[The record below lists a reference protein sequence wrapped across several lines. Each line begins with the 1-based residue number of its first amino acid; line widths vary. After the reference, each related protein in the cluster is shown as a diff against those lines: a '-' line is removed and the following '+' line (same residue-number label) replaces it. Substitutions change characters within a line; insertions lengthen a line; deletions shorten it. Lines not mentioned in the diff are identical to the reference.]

1 MLKTLLATPTIAV
14 LLFIGTSAYAQ
25 DTCGNVCTADFWQ
38 TATQIEIEQELQAV
52 NVNARNMWGETPLYW
67 AALRGTPENIKALL
81 EAGADV
87 NARNEYGET
96 PLYSASVRAPENI
109 KALLEAGANVNARN
123 VYGWTPLHHAAQWG
137 TPEGIKALLEAGADG
152 AAQNNDGEIPFDL
165 AKGNEE
171 VKGTDAY
178 WALNDARFK

>member
-25 DTCGNVCTADFWQ
+25 NTCGKVCTKDFWR
-38 TATQIEIEQELQAV
+38 TATQVEIEQELQAV
-52 NVNARNMWGETPLYW
+52 NVHARTERGETPLGW
-67 AALRGTPENIKALL
+67 AAAHGT
-81 EAGADV
+81 
-87 NARNEYGET
+87 
-96 PLYSASVRAPENI
+96 PENI
-109 KALLEAGANVNARN
+109 KALLEAGANVNARSE
-123 VYGWTPLHHAAQWG
+123 YGGTPLHMAAQWG
-137 TPEGIKALLEAGADG
+137 TPENIKALLEAGADG
-152 AAQNNDGEIPFDL
+152 ATQNNDGEIPFDL

>member
-25 DTCGNVCTADFWQ
+25 NTCGKVCTIDFWE
-38 TATQIEIEQELQAV
+38 TATQVEIEQELQAV
-52 NVNARNMWGETPLYW
+52 NVHARNEWGETPLH
-67 AALRGTPENIKALL
+67 L
-81 EAGADV
+81 
-87 NARNEYGET
+87 
-96 PLYSASVRAPENI
+96 
-109 KALLEAGANVNARN
+109 
-123 VYGWTPLHHAAQWG
+123 AAQRG